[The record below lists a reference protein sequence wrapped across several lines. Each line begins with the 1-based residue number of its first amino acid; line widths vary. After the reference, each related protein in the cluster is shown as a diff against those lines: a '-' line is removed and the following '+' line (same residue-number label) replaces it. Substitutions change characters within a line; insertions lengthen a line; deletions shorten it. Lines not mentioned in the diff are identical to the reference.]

1 MKVRILSRLHVGG
14 LQALFFIPRRILRAR
29 AAPVSRQ
36 PPYHTANTSVCH
48 DNGCFARAEVTP
60 FPDTSILRCDAA
72 PQTQPPRCRRR
83 FRPAKASIT
92 FNFSKI
98 AKLSLPITKKEWK
111 IYPFGIFYYSH
122 SHRDDNYGRIFTCA
136 RSLPDKRSITA
147 RDESLHKQQASRQS
161 LPRKPDPDPPLHS
174 TYTIFPEYNKRLGKV
189 SHENRIP
196 IRLRSRLSLYF
207 RNIGG
212 ASAKSNPK
220 TAFSICLCPRL
231 SLYLYPSTA
240 GNDGSHSRQPMD
252 TLPQKASWALT
263 ETCET

>member
-1 MKVRILSRLHVGG
+1 MP
-14 LQALFFIPRRILRAR
+14 APR
-29 AAPVSRQ
+29 PSQNNPRQ
-36 PPYHTANTSVCH
+36 HTTDTYACH
-48 DNGCFARAEVTP
+48 DSGCFARAEVTP

-147 RDESLHKQQASRQS
+147 RDESLRRQQSALHGQ
-161 LPRKPDPDPPLHS
+161 PRKPDPDPPLHS
-174 TYTIFPEYNKRLGKV
+174 TYTIFPEYNKRLGKAN
-189 SHENRIP
+189 SENCVP

-240 GNDGSHSRQPMD
+240 GNDDSHSRQPMD

>member
-161 LPRKPDPDPPLHS
+161 
-174 TYTIFPEYNKRLGKV
+174 
-189 SHENRIP
+189 
-196 IRLRSRLSLYF
+196 
-207 RNIGG
+207 
-212 ASAKSNPK
+212 
-220 TAFSICLCPRL
+220 
-231 SLYLYPSTA
+231 
-240 GNDGSHSRQPMD
+240 QP
-252 TLPQKASWALT
+252 
-263 ETCET
+263 

>member
-29 AAPVSRQ
+29 AAPVSKQ
-36 PPYHTANTSVCH
+36 PRRHTTGTYVCH
-48 DNGCFARAEVTP
+48 DNGCFPRAEVTP

-83 FRPAKASIT
+83 LRPAKASIT

-147 RDESLHKQQASRQS
+147 RDESLHKQQAPQQS
-161 LPRKPDPDPPLHS
+161 QFRKLRFRFAFALGFHYICTRPPRKTTTAIVGNRWTP
-174 TYTIFPEYNKRLGKV
+174 YRKRHHG
-189 SHENRIP
+189 H
-196 IRLRSRLSLYF
+196 
-207 RNIGG
+207 
-212 ASAKSNPK
+212 
-220 TAFSICLCPRL
+220 
-231 SLYLYPSTA
+231 
-240 GNDGSHSRQPMD
+240 
-252 TLPQKASWALT
+252 
-263 ETCET
+263 

>member
-1 MKVRILSRLHVGG
+1 MLC
-14 LQALFFIPRRILRAR
+14 ARR
-29 AAPVSRQ
+29 S
-36 PPYHTANTSVCH
+36 
-48 DNGCFARAEVTP
+48 TP

-83 FRPAKASIT
+83 LRPAKASIT

-147 RDESLHKQQASRQS
+147 RDESLRRQQSALHGQ
-161 LPRKPDPDPPLHS
+161 PRKPDPDPPLHS

-189 SHENRIP
+189 KSENCVFDLP
-196 IRLRSRLSLYF
+196 LP
-207 RNIGG
+207 
-212 ASAKSNPK
+212 SAFTIFVPVHRGK
-220 TAFSICLCPRL
+220 R
-231 SLYLYPSTA
+231 
-240 GNDGSHSRQPMD
+240 RQP
-252 TLPQKASWALT
+252 
-263 ETCET
+263 